1 MLNLFVIS
9 LGCAKNQIDTENML
23 GNLLPAGFSLV
34 DNPNLADLLLVNT
47 CAFIEPAREEAVNS
61 ILELINLKNDKQKLV
76 VAGCLPQRYKE
87 ELKNEIPEVD
97 LWLDI
102 FSEQK
107 IIEKITP
114 WFGSKISQNF
124 IKTVARL
131 TPPHYAYLR
140 VADGCNHKCSFCAI
154 PSIRGKYKSVS
165 PNLIIDNAKKMA
177 EQNVK
182 EINLIAQDTS
192 SYGKDI
198 NANLVELLNSL
209 TEINGIEWIRLQ
221 YLYPASVTD
230 ELTDFIASQPK
241 ICPYFDMPIQ
251 HISDKILKSMKRPG
265 KKFSLDI
272 LNKIKSKIPDAA
284 IRTSVIV
291 GYPDESEKDFNE
303 LIDFLSEFKF
313 NRLGVFQ
320 YSHEEGTPAFELED
334 TVPQKIKQS
343 RFDLIMRKQQE
354 ISLELNNRFI
364 GKKLNVIIDSINDG
378 NAIARTM
385 FDAPEVDGNVFLENV
400 PELLPGTIVNVE
412 ITDADIYDLY
422 GKILN

>member
-198 NANLVELLNSL
+198 NASLVELLNSL

-265 KKFSLDI
+265 KKFSLNI

-320 YSHEEGTPAFELED
+320 YSHEKGTPAFELED

>member
-1 MLNLFVIS
+1 
-9 LGCAKNQIDTENML
+9 
-23 GNLLPAGFSLV
+23 
-34 DNPNLADLLLVNT
+34 
-47 CAFIEPAREEAVNS
+47 
-61 ILELINLKNDKQKLV
+61 
-76 VAGCLPQRYKE
+76 
-87 ELKNEIPEVD
+87 
-97 LWLDI
+97 
-102 FSEQK
+102 
-107 IIEKITP
+107 
-114 WFGSKISQNF
+114 
-124 IKTVARL
+124 
-131 TPPHYAYLR
+131 
-140 VADGCNHKCSFCAI
+140 
-154 PSIRGKYKSVS
+154 
-165 PNLIIDNAKKMA
+165 
-177 EQNVK
+177 
-182 EINLIAQDTS
+182 
-192 SYGKDI
+192 
-198 NANLVELLNSL
+198 
-209 TEINGIEWIRLQ
+209 
-221 YLYPASVTD
+221 
-230 ELTDFIASQPK
+230 
-241 ICPYFDMPIQ
+241 
-251 HISDKILKSMKRPG
+251 MKRPG
-265 KKFSLDI
+265 KKFSLNI

>member
-198 NANLVELLNSL
+198 NASLVELLNSL

-265 KKFSLDI
+265 KKFSLNI

-284 IRTSVIV
+284 ISLAILT
-291 GYPDESEKDFNE
+291 N
-303 LIDFLSEFKF
+303 
-313 NRLGVFQ
+313 
-320 YSHEEGTPAFELED
+320 
-334 TVPQKIKQS
+334 QK
-343 RFDLIMRKQQE
+343 
-354 ISLELNNRFI
+354 
-364 GKKLNVIIDSINDG
+364 
-378 NAIARTM
+378 
-385 FDAPEVDGNVFLENV
+385 
-400 PELLPGTIVNVE
+400 
-412 ITDADIYDLY
+412 
-422 GKILN
+422 KILMN